1 MIFKTEEE
9 EKNKG
14 FEYKTK
20 ILFTLFLKKFIFT
33 CFYKEKKTYGKEFS
47 YQKMKDV

>member
-1 MIFKTEEE
+1 MKKKKKIKDL
-9 EKNKG
+9 N
-14 FEYKTK
+14 TK
-20 ILFTLFLKKFIFT
+20 QKFCLLYFLKFIFT

>member
-20 ILFTLFLKKFIFT
+20 ILFALFLKFIFT

-47 YQKMKDV
+47 YQKMKNV